1 MAQVEEVLSL
11 LTTILNLLIIVM
23 VMNAFGLKGVIVY
36 GLINFLSNSIVHVH
50 QGNKHILAIPE
61 LLDLQSYYRNG
72 KFRIPGWEAGGS
84 AFINIEV
91 LVKNILLALIFIAF
105 MMKSNIVSVENM
117 NPMNLMNVDYNL
129 ANAL

>member
-1 MAQVEEVLSL
+1 MPFLESTGSISPRTVCRSGVDFE
-11 LTTILNLLIIVM
+11 LIEKQCK
-23 VMNAFGLKGVIVY
+23 NVI
-36 GLINFLSNSIVHVH
+36 
-50 QGNKHILAIPE
+50 
-61 LLDLQSYYRNG
+61 DLQNYYRNG
-72 KFRIPGWEAGGS
+72 KFRFPGWQAGGS